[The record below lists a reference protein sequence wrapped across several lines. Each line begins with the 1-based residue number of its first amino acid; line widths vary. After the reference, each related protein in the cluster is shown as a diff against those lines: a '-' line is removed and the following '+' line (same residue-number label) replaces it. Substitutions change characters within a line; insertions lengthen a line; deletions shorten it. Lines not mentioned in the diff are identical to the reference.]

1 MVDRE
6 HVPRAEPAA
15 EEVQNESQQRPPC
28 RGAAEEARDHQ
39 HGAHEASE
47 ARLRVSH
54 ARDLEYGEE
63 GQDVG
68 DDHDEVGD
76 REAEDRHEVLHE
88 ARLARPVA
96 ADLRHGVLREDVD
109 PDDHHE
115 DAARDP
121 QQRVVLLDVALEHRV
136 EEERGHRHEGVGA
149 GYAESRDDAR
159 AAVFRERALDA

>member
-1 MVDRE
+1 MVDRQ
-6 HVPRAEPAA
+6 HVAGPETAA
-15 EEVQNESQQRPPC
+15 EKTDEAGQEGPPC

-47 ARLRVSH
+47 ACLRVSH

-76 REAEDRHEVLHE
+76 RQPEDRGEVLPQ
-88 ARLARPVA
+88 RTLAGPVA

-109 PDDHHE
+109 ADD
-115 DAARDP
+115 D
-121 QQRVVLLDVALEHRV
+121 
-136 EEERGHRHEGVGA
+136 
-149 GYAESRDDAR
+149 Y
-159 AAVFRERALDA
+159 